1 MERSFA
7 VLPRLRSRLIT
18 AALLLLVF
26 QPTFLQAQPPVSATK
41 VSARAMEMTR
51 PARTWEFLD
60 AVGQRA
66 GLLGNEGG
74 TFEAW
79 VYPLKLFGDFRLT
92 FRADGREVPGS
103 ALVRTVT
110 MRPEAATLLLAS
122 DAFSVNETWF
132 VPRDKPGALIKLDIA
147 THETQEIE
155 ATCQRQ
161 PDFSWPTALV
171 ATYGN

>member
-7 VLPRLRSRLIT
+7 VFPRMRSRLIT
-18 AALLLLVF
+18 AALLSLV
-26 QPTFLQAQPPVSATK
+26 LQATLLHAQQSAAATK
-41 VSARAMEMTR
+41 PPARMMEITR

-79 VYPLKLFGDFRLT
+79 VYPLKLFGDFHLT
-92 FRADGREVPGS
+92 FRAGGHEIPGS

-122 DAFSVNETWF
+122 DAFSVRETWF
-132 VPRDKPGALIKLDIA
+132 VPRD
-147 THETQEIE
+147 
-155 ATCQRQ
+155 
-161 PDFSWPTALV
+161 
-171 ATYGN
+171 